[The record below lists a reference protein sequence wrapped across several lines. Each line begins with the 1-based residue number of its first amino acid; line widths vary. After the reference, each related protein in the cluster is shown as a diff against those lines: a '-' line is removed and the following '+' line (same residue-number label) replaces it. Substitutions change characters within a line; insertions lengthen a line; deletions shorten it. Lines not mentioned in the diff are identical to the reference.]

1 MRTARPTN
9 LSTPALPTD
18 HVLPDRARPGRLAQV
33 RDRPADRLFAPAIV
47 RCMNEGRLPYRHEI
61 EAVAARIWNE
71 TQPGA
76 RAIPWGDV
84 RPGSFR
90 HRQVVAAAREALGD
104 GLGKPP

>member
-1 MRTARPTN
+1 MHSTRPTN
-9 LSTPALPTD
+9 ASTPTLPAD
-18 HVLPDRARPGRLAQV
+18 HILPDRARPARLARV
-33 RDRPADRLFAPAIV
+33 RDRPAERIFAPAIV
-47 RCMNEGRLPYRHEI
+47 KCMNEGRLPCRHEI

-71 TQPGA
+71 TRLEP

-84 RPGSFR
+84 RPGSLR